1 MDFKLRYSIFMYLF
15 IILILYIWKP
25 QLFKLNNEDKQRKM
39 IYLIFLIII
48 LSILSF
54 YTKLI
59 FEWFS

>member
-15 IILILYIWKP
+15 IILILYIWTP
-25 QLFKLNNEDKQRKM
+25 QLFKLNNEDKQRKI

-48 LSILSF
+48 ISILSF
-54 YTKLI
+54 YTKLL

>member
-48 LSILSF
+48 ISILSF

>member
-25 QLFKLNNEDKQRKM
+25 QLFKLNNEDKQRKI

-48 LSILSF
+48 ISILSF
-54 YTKLI
+54 YTKLL